1 MNANMEQAYKTV
13 YSNYHTPAGTE
24 PREAPFRLE
33 LRYDSAVEP
42 IYLQVY
48 LDTEKEA
55 FTISDYAIAPS
66 AFDRTYT
73 VTLQANEGTKAD
85 PDWVN
90 VLPLTRQF
98 TVAKK
103 VSAHTVKVFP
113 EANDADYTISL
124 GKTTRPTLKAEVL
137 GAGGETASYTTGKWS
152 SSDTLIATINE
163 DTGVVATTGTKVGA
177 VTFTFTADNGTE
189 DATDDV
195 TGESE
200 PYTVTAGD
208 SLALVIPGGSSIV
221 TRVNQPA
228 TVLWSSNAALMA
240 PDKEFNYRID
250 LYEGNYANEAA
261 LSGRKPV
268 ATYTVGKDKNSVR
281 IGENVLSKLSNGN
294 TPAYTVLVSM
304 PHPNAGGED
313 VRLSAL
319 AWIIVQAPPATAKLT
334 PPQSIYL
341 KDTDGAVNIDW
352 SVENTTEGAPLQPTL
367 TITRVTEDNT
377 TTKVVDSERLS
388 GTSGSFPLSLQSVK
402 AGNLKDTYQV
412 V

>member
-1 MNANMEQAYKTV
+1 M
-13 YSNYHTPAGTE
+13 
-24 PREAPFRLE
+24 
-33 LRYDSAVEP
+33 
-42 IYLQVY
+42 
-48 LDTEKEA
+48 
-55 FTISDYAIAPS
+55 
-66 AFDRTYT
+66 
-73 VTLQANEGTKAD
+73 
-85 PDWVN
+85 
-90 VLPLTRQF
+90 
-98 TVAKK
+98 
-103 VSAHTVKVFP
+103 
-113 EANDADYTISL
+113 
-124 GKTTRPTLKAEVL
+124 

-189 DATDDV
+189 DTADDV
-195 TGESE
+195 TGKSK

-208 SLALVIPGGSSIV
+208 SLALVIPGGASIV

-228 TVLWSSNAALMA
+228 TVLWSSNAALMT
-240 PDKEFNYRID
+240 PNKEFNYRID

-367 TITRVTEDNT
+367 TITRSQRTTPPPKWWTVSAYPAPPGASPVITECESRQ
-377 TTKVVDSERLS
+377 SEGHLS
-388 GTSGSFPLSLQSVK
+388 SGFERGESW
-402 AGNLKDTYQV
+402 
-412 V
+412 